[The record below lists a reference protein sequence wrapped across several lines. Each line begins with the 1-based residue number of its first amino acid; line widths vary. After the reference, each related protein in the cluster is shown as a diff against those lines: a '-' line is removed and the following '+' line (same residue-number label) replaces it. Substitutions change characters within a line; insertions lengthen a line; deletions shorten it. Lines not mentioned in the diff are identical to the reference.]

1 SFSTPCGLSAALA
14 SHLQCDLHMPTC
26 DLTSRPKPTVF
37 IGSSAEG
44 LAGAKLLRDCLEP
57 ELELVIWNE
66 NLFELGEDTL
76 TSLLKFVSVFDFGV
90 FVLGADDLV

>member
-1 SFSTPCGLSAALA
+1 MT
-14 SHLQCDLHMPTC
+14 TC
-26 DLTSRPKPTVF
+26 DSTRRSKPTVF

-44 LAGAKLLRDCLEP
+44 LAAARFLKDCLEP
-57 ELELVIWNE
+57 ELGVVLWSD

-90 FVLGADDLV
+90 FVLGRR